1 MVISSPDGK
10 WRVHQP
16 SFSASLLRRRM
27 FANVP
32 RMSTSWFPRR
42 VPYWLKSTGF
52 TLFETRY
59 WPAGL
64 AAGMDPAGEM
74 WSVVT
79 ESPTDTSTRAPTMS
93 GIVAGGVGEKSWKNG
108 GSCTYVELGSQAY
121 DSPVGEG
128 IVFQKRS
135 PSKIFPYSVEYISC
149 VIALA
154 TTSST

>member
-1 MVISSPDGK
+1 MTSPVGR

-16 SFSASLLRRRM
+16 SLSDVSLLRSRM

-52 TLFETRY
+52 TPLETRY

-64 AAGMDPAGEM
+64 AAGIDPAGEM

-93 GIVAGGVGEKSWKNG
+93 GIVAGDVAEKVWKNG
-108 GSCTYVELGSQAY
+108 GSCTYVEFGSH
-121 DSPVGEG
+121 
-128 IVFQKRS
+128 
-135 PSKIFPYSVEYISC
+135 
-149 VIALA
+149 L
-154 TTSST
+154 